1 MIFCFIRMERDG
13 NYEKAAALA
22 LFHGKTE
29 RAIAALNNSR
39 GND

>member
-1 MIFCFIRMERDG
+1 MEREG
-13 NYEKAAALA
+13 TYEKAAGWA

-39 GND
+39 GIELIVL